1 MAELGINPRALD
13 YVLKMDPLFCY
24 VNYADIRFY
33 LTRLKFSPYR
43 SIKRKYG
50 ACYLEHFP
58 VTKFFELLV
67 HTILI

>member
-1 MAELGINPRALD
+1 MAELKINLSTLD

-33 LTRLKFSPYR
+33 LTGFKFSPYC
-43 SIKRKYG
+43 SIKHKYG
-50 ACYLEHFP
+50 VCYLEHFP
-58 VTKFFELLV
+58 VTNFFELLV